1 MKKEHSENKG
11 ALINSTVKKSKNE
24 SAAVPDSTEKAL
36 KDALKNYQ
44 AILDEVEDCVG
55 QVDLDG
61 TITST
66 NRAGVKI
73 WGVERKEDIIGL
85 NFRTYMDKESAEFVY
100 RAYNKIF
107 QTGVPDKI
115 AYDIIRKD
123 GSCVSIEDSVAPIR
137 NEKGLITGFRTVS
150 RDVSERKK
158 KERELEAHKSRLEAI
173 FRSVKDAIITV
184 DPDLRVIEAN
194 MNAETICRL
203 NAAQMVGKMFPD
215 CVTECSRACVDV
227 LKQTLDKTR
236 PSENT
241 GSSATIS
248 ASAISWRA

>member
-1 MKKEHSENKG
+1 MKKEHSENKE
-11 ALINSTVKKSKNE
+11 INPTVKKSKNE
-24 SAAVPDSTEKAL
+24 NDAVPDSTEKAL
-36 KDALKNYQ
+36 TDALQELSGDFSTKF
-44 AILDEVEDCVG
+44 EDCVG

-73 WGVERKEDIIGL
+73 WGVDRKEDIIGL

-137 NEKGLITGFRTVS
+137 DEKGLITGFRTVS

-184 DPDLRVIEAN
+184 DLDLRVI
-194 MNAETICRL
+194 RS
-203 NAAQMVGKMFPD
+203 Q
-215 CVTECSRACVDV
+215 
-227 LKQTLDKTR
+227 
-236 PSENT
+236 
-241 GSSATIS
+241 
-248 ASAISWRA
+248 